1 MRPGQNHHAFDVSSQ
16 ALAYSGC
23 PQASTATV
31 SSTNNRQPLV
41 VWPRPAINLSRA
53 PVTCTHN
60 LQVSNNKRVVPMYHL
75 TATASDAVRD
85 QINNCQVYISVYHVV
100 ECPLSGPPSTDALA
114 STLCHVSPCAGPN
127 RPNNT
132 QHPSPSAAH
141 KKHSRLSSQA
151 SQLLLLLPPYACRSL
166 SATACGSHHA
176 HRHPPHQLPFMQL
189 GPLLLVQNPPHRPPL
204 LKRFQSQPLQ
214 LHAPQLLPELLL
226 QQQQQLMPSEQ
237 QGTGPGPPQ

>member
-85 QINNCQVYISVYHVV
+85 QIKNCQVYITVYYVV
-100 ECPLSGPPSTDALA
+100 ECPLSGSLQLMRLHPLCVMSAPVQAPTGQTTPNTLHHPQPTKSTAAYPHKHHSCCCCFRLMPVAPSLPQPAALTTRTGIRLMNCRLCSWA
-114 STLCHVSPCAGPN
+114 PYCWCRTLLIV
-127 RPNNT
+127 
-132 QHPSPSAAH
+132 
-141 KKHSRLSSQA
+141 
-151 SQLLLLLPPYACRSL
+151 
-166 SATACGSHHA
+166 
-176 HRHPPHQLPFMQL
+176 LPF
-189 GPLLLVQNPPHRPPL
+189 
-204 LKRFQSQPLQ
+204 
-214 LHAPQLLPELLL
+214 
-226 QQQQQLMPSEQ
+226 
-237 QGTGPGPPQ
+237 